1 MAKVQQ
7 IKQPQQVA
15 PAPKGTTSRSY
26 YLYEILDTL
35 GGSATLEEI
44 YAMCAGS
51 DIQAPASLQ
60 QLRDW
65 ISSSCVSKGY
75 FSRQDTKGVTNYK
88 LSSIEDYQRITA
100 HNKAMNLAWQ
110 KRKKARKSAIKKR
123 SATMAAKKKAQQY
136 IKDTYVL
143 SQQKKAYE
151 SEELARAIMPP
162 RAPNP
167 TKPTGRPVGRPSK
180 AKPTPMPLKND
191 FIQQYV
197 GALLG
202 TTTAIALFFVMLK
215 MV

>member
-7 IKQPQQVA
+7 IKQPQQLA
-15 PAPKGTTSRSY
+15 PAPKVTTSRSY

-44 YAMCAGS
+44 YAMCEGS

-75 FSRQDTKGVTNYK
+75 FSRQDIKGVTNYK
-88 LSSIEDYQRITA
+88 FSSIEDYQRITA

-110 KRKKARKSAIKKR
+110 KRKKTRKLAIKKR
-123 SATMAAKKKAQQY
+123 MATMAAKKKAQKHAQA
-136 IKDTYVL
+136 T
-143 SQQKKAYE
+143 
-151 SEELARAIMPP
+151 MPP

-167 TKPTGRPVGRPSK
+167 TKPTGRPVGRPPK
-180 AKPTPMPLKND
+180 AKPTPVPVQVEKKLSLNS
-191 FIQQYV
+191 FSYHYV
-197 GALLG
+197 ASVLGASS
-202 TTTAIALFFVMLK
+202 ALALAYVVASLSS
-215 MV
+215 

>member
-110 KRKKARKSAIKKR
+110 KRKKTRKLAIKKR
-123 SATMAAKKKAQQY
+123 MATMAAKQKTQQDAQ
-136 IKDTYVL
+136 
-143 SQQKKAYE
+143 
-151 SEELARAIMPP
+151 AIMPP

-202 TTTAIALFFVMLK
+202 TTTAIALFFVMLRI
-215 MV
+215 V

>member
-15 PAPKGTTSRSY
+15 PAPNGTTSRSY

-110 KRKKARKSAIKKR
+110 KRKKTRKLAIKKR
-123 SATMAAKKKAQQY
+123 MATMAAKQKTQQDAQ
-136 IKDTYVL
+136 
-143 SQQKKAYE
+143 
-151 SEELARAIMPP
+151 AIMPP

-202 TTTAIALFFVMLK
+202 TTTAIALFFVMLRI
-215 MV
+215 V